1 MYALKKPGNKLGYW
15 LFFFLSFHWTN
26 YRVLKTAEFPS
37 SINLSL
43 DYFTAAA
50 YLPVALLL
58 CGSNCCLA
66 LRWNA
71 SENRFFPIKLSPSKL
86 PLQKPSAAL
95 SCPPIAMICH
105 PNNFMPL
112 SQRRKDC
119 WNKSP
124 WIELYRILLYT
135 TDRENRLPRM
145 TLDFFPGVTE
155 CWKICGDFFQ
165 TRNPQCH
172 HRIECHTLPW
182 QGEAFDFET
191 FAFIFLLIGSLET
204 CSDLRK
210 TDHSSQ
216 RIIT

>member
-1 MYALKKPGNKLGYW
+1 MLQKTGNKLGYW

-105 PNNFMPL
+105 PNNCMLL

-124 WIELYRILLYT
+124 WIELYRILPNT

-145 TLDFFPGVTE
+145 TLDFFPVWRSAGKFAVTFSKHE
-155 CWKICGDFFQ
+155 IFNVIIESNVTYCLGKEKHLILRLLLSYFFWLA
-165 TRNPQCH
+165 R
-172 HRIECHTLPW
+172 
-182 QGEAFDFET
+182 
-191 FAFIFLLIGSLET
+191 
-204 CSDLRK
+204 
-210 TDHSSQ
+210 
-216 RIIT
+216 

>member
-1 MYALKKPGNKLGYW
+1 MYAPKKPGNKLGYW

-86 PLQKPSAAL
+86 PLQKPSAATLL
-95 SCPPIAMICH
+95 STNCNDLPPQQFYASITEEKRLLEQKSMNWTLQDLTTH
-105 PNNFMPL
+105 H
-112 SQRRKDC
+112 SQGKQITKDDSWVFC
-119 WNKSP
+119 
-124 WIELYRILLYT
+124 
-135 TDRENRLPRM
+135 
-145 TLDFFPGVTE
+145 VTE
-155 CWKICGDFFQ
+155 CWKICGDFF
-165 TRNPQCH
+165 
-172 HRIECHTLPW
+172 
-182 QGEAFDFET
+182 
-191 FAFIFLLIGSLET
+191 
-204 CSDLRK
+204 
-210 TDHSSQ
+210 
-216 RIIT
+216 